1 VTADGT
7 SEEVGVE
14 DFGDLNSELSV
25 VTDLPEQFP
34 ARDGAKKGTVL
45 VVDDEPEIRRMLDKL
60 LSGKGYRVLTADAG
74 HMAPKM
80 VKEHELD
87 LLVLDAML
95 PEVHGFDIARRIKG
109 SKRYGHIPIVMVSA
123 VYRGWHYAEDLK
135 QSCGVDAFIEKP
147 FRINEVIAAVES
159 AMQGKAGMPQVDKE
173 AMHKEAE
180 RALTE
185 GVAAY
190 KAGDLDE
197 AVRLLKSGV
206 DIDPLAY
213 RLHFH
218 LGLLYGRKGQVFDA
232 IAALENAVEI
242 NSKHFPAVKNLAIL
256 YQKAGFR
263 NKAAEMWHKAAV
275 IAPDDATRETV
286 KNQLMSLL

>member
-1 VTADGT
+1 
-7 SEEVGVE
+7 
-14 DFGDLNSELSV
+14 
-25 VTDLPEQFP
+25 
-34 ARDGAKKGTVL
+34 
-45 VVDDEPEIRRMLDKL
+45 
-60 LSGKGYRVLTADAG
+60 
-74 HMAPKM
+74 
-80 VKEHELD
+80 
-87 LLVLDAML
+87 
-95 PEVHGFDIARRIKG
+95 
-109 SKRYGHIPIVMVSA
+109 MVSA

-135 QSCGVDAFIEKP
+135 QSCGVDTFIEKP
-147 FRINEVIAAVES
+147 FRINDVIAAVES
-159 AMQGKAGMPQVDKE
+159 ALQGKASMPQVDTE
-173 AMHKEAE
+173 ALHEEAE
-180 RALTE
+180 KALTE

-190 KAGDLDE
+190 KAGNLDE

-206 DIDPLAY
+206 AIDPLAY

-256 YQKAGFR
+256 YQKAGFK

-275 IAPDDATRETV
+275 IAPDDSTRETV